1 MLYAALNGVSKTGL
15 IGLNGLDE
23 LDGLIGLNGLDE
35 LEGGLAERKGA
46 LSIPQASS
54 TSAKLDASVLILQT
68 SHDNND
74 SDDDEKVI

>member
-1 MLYAALNGVSKTGL
+1 MEFQK
-15 IGLNGLDE
+15 LDW
-23 LDGLIGLNGLDE
+23 LDSTVWVNWMDLDK

-54 TSAKLDASVLILQT
+54 TSTKLDASVLILQT

>member
-1 MLYAALNGVSKTGL
+1 MLYAALNGVSKT
-15 IGLNGLDE
+15 
-23 LDGLIGLNGLDE
+23 GLIGLNGLDE